1 MKINVL
7 KKRSEFVDVSRNGHK
22 LFFKDLIVQYKKND
36 NLGLRIGYT
45 ASRKVGGA
53 VCRNRAK
60 RRMRAAIFEFIHENS
75 SYIDK
80 DCDIVLI
87 SKSSLVRTDWET
99 FWHQVE
105 SFFEKIYKNI

>member
-22 LFFKDLIVQYKKND
+22 LFFKDLIVQYKRND
-36 NLGLRIGYT
+36 NLGIRIGYT

-60 RRMRAAIFEFIHENS
+60 RRMRAAVFEFICENN
-75 SYIDK
+75 SYSDK
-80 DCDIVLI
+80 NYDIVFI
-87 SKSSLVRTDWET
+87 SKSSLVNSDWNT
-99 FWHQVE
+99 FLHQVKN
-105 SFFEKIYKNI
+105 FFEKIK